1 MSAQQVRAALKEWA
15 VVCRALR
22 DGRQTL
28 LVRKGGILEVKRGF
42 EVVHRDFWLFPTYV
56 HQSAA
61 DLVPGVRAEF
71 AEAQASQ
78 PDAGSLN
85 LDLYAQVTDE
95 VKVTDLDRLQALAG
109 LHVLSTDCVAGRF
122 HYHNRPGAH
131 VLVLRVFRRPAP
143 VRVPNTPGYDGCI
156 SWVELDE
163 PLDTEGVT
171 PVLPA
176 AAFEARRRD
185 ILDRLAAAP
194 ADSARR

>member
-1 MSAQQVRAALKEWA
+1 MSAALVRAALKEWA

-28 LVRKGGILEVKRGF
+28 LIRKGGILEVKRGF
-42 EVVHRDFWLFPTYV
+42 EVVHREFWLVPTYV
-56 HQSAA
+56 HQSAR
-61 DLVPGVRAEF
+61 DLVPEVEAEF
-71 AEAQASQ
+71 GEAQASQ
-78 PDAGSLN
+78 PTDGFLD

-109 LHVLSTDCVAGRF
+109 LHVLSANCVASRF
-122 HYHNRPGAH
+122 HYRSRPGAH

-156 SWVELDE
+156 SWVELDQ
-163 PLDTEGVT
+163 PLDTEGLT

-176 AAFEARRRD
+176 AAFEARRREV
-185 ILDRLAAAP
+185 LDRLAAAP
-194 ADSARR
+194 APSAPR